1 MINRETK
8 LFISAARSPGNFG
21 ATVYNQLFKIHNI
34 NAVYLPRKII
44 NAKSLIEAIKTF
56 DIKGCSVTMPLKS
69 KVIKYLHKLDRIAEK
84 TGSVN
89 TIVNGSGILSGYN
102 TDYYG
107 ALDVISSL
115 KPQSVLIYGAGSVA
129 NSVVLAVQNS
139 SCKNIIIV
147 ARRAKKAKELS
158 GKFNVKYIDKV
169 KDVNQH
175 FDLFINTTPAS
186 NEINH
191 EMFSLLPFVDV
202 VFDLVVST
210 VKTALI
216 IQAQKKGCKAIEGIE
231 MSKRQIKKQFE
242 IYTGIKCKLCVIDDL
257 VSTFYKCK

>member
-1 MINRETK
+1 M
-8 LFISAARSPGNFG
+8 SAARSPGNFG
-21 ATVYNQLFKIHNI
+21 AAIYNQLFKIHNI

-44 NAKSLIEAIKTF
+44 NAASLIAAIKTL

-89 TIVNGSGILSGYN
+89 TIVNSHDMLSGYN

-107 ALDVISSL
+107 ALDVISPL
-115 KPQSVLIYGAGSVA
+115 KPRSALIYGAGSVSG
-129 NSVVLAVQNS
+129 SVILALKDS
-139 SCKNIIIV
+139 LCRKIMIV
-147 ARRAKKAKELS
+147 ARRAAKARELS

-169 KDVNQH
+169 KSVNQH
-175 FDLFINTTPAS
+175 FDLLINTTPAS

-242 IYTGIKCKLCVIDDL
+242 IYTGIKCKISSIDDIIKSL
-257 VSTFYKCK
+257 YMKK